1 MVWAAKIPALDRLNT
16 AMRISIMVV
25 VLGLQPRSPDCS
37 ILAQSKI
44 KP

>member
-1 MVWAAKIPALDRLNT
+1 MPALDRLST

-25 VLGLQPRSPDCS
+25 VLGLQPRAPDCS
-37 ILAQSKI
+37 VLAQSKI